1 MGIKASTMINV
12 TVLLQYAEYELKT
25 LALTE
30 DAGTFIAWWRPECFD
45 CDNAYQCG
53 ATPHSASTGGL
64 WSAVQSL
71 QSCGEDN
78 TSCYQAS
85 TDRIKRLGSC
95 NTFYDEPWTMDLTL
109 LTHLDIV
116 IYICRVFKMPGFNV
130 ANKTHLVWQIPWDN
144 SPGPGLVTSEQI

>member
-1 MGIKASTMINV
+1 MGIKASTMTNV

-85 TDRIKRLGSC
+85 TDTITRLGSC
-95 NTFYDEPWTMDLTL
+95 NTFYDERSF
-109 LTHLDIV
+109 LDIV
-116 IYICRVFKMPGFNV
+116 IYVGFRICLDFNV